1 MSEDPQHLI
10 EKFWAGT
17 ATAADKQRLAEVFGP
32 DEAAWTER
40 LRQEFARHPA
50 DADGPLRAEQ
60 SARVLRLLRWHLDTE
75 VEAAPVAP
83 RRSGWVRWAAAAV
96 LLLAVGLAVLRVSL
110 RPPAAMEQVARVTV
124 PAAPAR
130 ELVRHDNPGPA
141 PLRVAL
147 PDGST
152 VTLQPTSGVAYYAP
166 FGAGGRDIRL
176 HGTALFAVA
185 KDAAHPF
192 TVLANGFAT
201 TALGTKFRVN
211 AADSQQVAV
220 RLLEGKVVVRATPAS
235 HLRMREHFLTP
246 GQELT
251 VNLLTRQV
259 RVERFG
265 PLAAGPRRP
274 LAVEV
279 PTGLAFEKDDL
290 ATVFA
295 QVGERYHVRVA
306 YDSADV
312 RGLSFSGSFAATD
325 ALPVVLRAVCTVNN
339 LSFMQTPERV
349 IIRKA
354 P

>member
-17 ATAADKQRLAEVFGP
+17 ATAADKQRLAARFGP

-40 LRQEFARHPA
+40 LRQEFAQYPA
-50 DADGPLRAEQ
+50 GAAGPLSEEQ
-60 SARVLRLLRWHLDTE
+60 SARVLRRLRWHLDTE
-75 VEAAPVAP
+75 VETAPVVP
-83 RRSGWVRWAAAAV
+83 RRTGWVRWAAAAV
-96 LLLAVGLAVLRVSL
+96 LLLAVGLAVLRISL
-110 RPPAAMEQVARVTV
+110 RPTAATEQVARVTA
-124 PAAPAR
+124 PTAPAR
-130 ELVRHDNPGPA
+130 ELLHRDNPGTA

-152 VTLQPTSGVAYYAP
+152 VTLQPASGVTYYAP
-166 FGAGGRDIRL
+166 FGAGGRDISL

-192 TVLANGFAT
+192 TVLANGFTT

-235 HLRMREHFLTP
+235 HLTMHEHFLTP

-259 RVERFG
+259 SVRSFG
-265 PLAAGPRRP
+265 AAPAPRRP
-274 LAVEV
+274 LTVEV

-290 ATVFA
+290 SEVLA
-295 QVGERYHVRVA
+295 QVQDRYHVRIV

-312 RGLSFSGSFAATD
+312 RGLSFSGAFEATD
-325 ALPVVLRAVCTVNN
+325 PLPVVLRAVCSSNN
-339 LSFMQTPERV
+339 LTFTQTPGQV
-349 IIRKA
+349 TIRKS

>member
-1 MSEDPQHLI
+1 MSEDQQHLI

-17 ATAADKQRLAEVFGP
+17 ATAADKQRLAALFGP

-40 LRQEFARHPA
+40 LHQEFARHPA
-50 DADGPLRAEQ
+50 GASGPLREEQ
-60 SARVLRLLRWHLDTE
+60 SARVLRRLRWHLDTE

-83 RRSGWVRWAAAAV
+83 YRTSWMRWAAAAV

-110 RPPAAMEQVARVTV
+110 RPTVATKQMARVTA
-124 PAAPAR
+124 PASPAR
-130 ELVRHDNPGPA
+130 ELLRHDNPGTA

-147 PDGST
+147 PDGSA
-152 VTLQPTSGVAYYAP
+152 VTLQPASSVSYYAP

-185 KDAAHPF
+185 KDEAHPF
-192 TVLANGFAT
+192 TVLANGFTT

-211 AADSQQVAV
+211 ATDSQQVAV

-235 HLRMREHFLTP
+235 HLTMREHFLTP

-251 VNLLTRQV
+251 VNLRTRQV
-259 RVERFG
+259 RVYAFE
-265 PLAAGPRRP
+265 PVVAGPRPP
-274 LAVEV
+274 LAVVV

-290 ATVFA
+290 TTVFA
-295 QVGERYHVRVA
+295 QVGERYHVRIA

-325 ALPVVLRAVCTVNN
+325 ELPVVLRAVCTVNN
-339 LSFMQTPERV
+339 LSFMQTPGRV
-349 IIRKA
+349 VIRKA